1 MLFFANEN
9 TGVLNLRGLNVKFR
23 DMKLCHMAL
32 SPSCF
37 FQKKVV
43 LYMTSTDNE
52 LWFRFTPLLY
62 AGCCPVIGYRIDD

>member
-1 MLFFANEN
+1 MHPAEKECFVGGPSIFGTTQQIISAEGAVCFFANEN

-37 FQKKVV
+37 FQKKW
-43 LYMTSTDNE
+43 Y
-52 LWFRFTPLLY
+52 Y
-62 AGCCPVIGYRIDD
+62 I